1 MANAVRPRPRAAAR
15 SAPPPASAFD
25 QYLLDIRK
33 LPMVGSAAE
42 ERRLA
47 ERARVGDP
55 EAIERLVTGNLRFV
69 ISYVKRFQGH
79 GLDLSELVAI
89 GNEGLLKAVR
99 KFDPSHGVK
108 FISYAVWWV
117 RQCVLKALAEQTRTV
132 RIPLNQNSA
141 LIKMA
146 RAQGLLAQ
154 ELGRT
159 PTDDETARA
168 LNEPIEVIRAARLVT
183 TTEVSLDAPVERHDS
198 RSATFGERVASADA
212 SDIETRTDQSLQK
225 AFIERLFRTYLTPR
239 ERRILSLYYGL
250 EEGSEALTLEGIG
263 EMLGVTR
270 ERVRQIRERAFEKLR
285 NSPDVQHLQGFW
297 VAA

>member
-1 MANAVRPRPRAAAR
+1 MPQANHSSPRAQYR
-15 SAPPPASAFD
+15 GPSGGAFD

-33 LPMVGSAAE
+33 LPLITDPHE

-47 ERARVGDP
+47 GLARQGD
-55 EAIERLVTGNLRFV
+55 AVAAERLVTANLRFV

-99 KFDPSHGVK
+99 KFDPSHNVK

-132 RIPLNQNSA
+132 RIPVNQNAA
-141 LIKMA
+141 LVRMGKIEVA
-146 RAQGLLAQ
+146 LAQ

-159 PTDDETARA
+159 PTDIETARA
-168 LNEPIEVIRAARLVT
+168 LNDSVDNVRAARLMT
-183 TTEVSLDAPVERHDS
+183 STEFSLDAPVERHDS
-198 RSATFGERVASADA
+198 AASTFGERVAGTLAT
-212 SDIETRTDQSLQK
+212 DIEDSTDAGLQR
-225 AFIERLFRTYLTPR
+225 AFIDRIFQQNLTPR
-239 ERRILSLYYGL
+239 ERRILALYYGL
-250 EEGSEALTLEGIG
+250 DDGAEPLTLERIG
-263 EMLGVTR
+263 ELLGVTR

-285 NSPDVQHLQGFW
+285 RCPEIKGKQGSW
-297 VAA
+297 AAA